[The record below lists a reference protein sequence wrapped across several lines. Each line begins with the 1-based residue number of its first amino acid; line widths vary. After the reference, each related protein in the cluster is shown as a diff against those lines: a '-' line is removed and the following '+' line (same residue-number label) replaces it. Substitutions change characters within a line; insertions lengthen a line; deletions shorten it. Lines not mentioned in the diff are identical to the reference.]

1 MPLIVLHGC
10 VLSIRSQKK
19 LFFVSF
25 LWANVNF
32 LVKGTIPG
40 GQGAGAVSVPS
51 ASCARLRAL
60 SGRDKMEVEWGG
72 KNTGQDR
79 EFKFIIKLFSN
90 KNKMA
95 HMLGKVQCLG
105 LLVNHL
111 Y

>member
-1 MPLIVLHGC
+1 M
-10 VLSIRSQKK
+10 R
-19 LFFVSF
+19 LFFVVF

-40 GQGAGAVSVPS
+40 GQAAGVVSVPS

-60 SGRDKMEVEWGG
+60 GRRDKMEVVEWGE

-79 EFKFIIKLFSN
+79 KFQFIIKLFSN

-105 LLVNHL
+105 LLVNHQN
-111 Y
+111 